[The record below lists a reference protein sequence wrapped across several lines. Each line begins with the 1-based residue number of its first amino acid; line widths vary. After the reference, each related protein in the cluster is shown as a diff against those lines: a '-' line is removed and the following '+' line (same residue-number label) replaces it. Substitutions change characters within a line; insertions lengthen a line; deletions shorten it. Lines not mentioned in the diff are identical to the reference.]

1 MIFGSGQV
9 KNKKKKKNKKWRK
22 RMGNTSLV
30 GLSMC
35 ERIFRKNEINS
46 RKEKRINKKENWAP
60 KNITRTKKRKRVP
73 EFKKRKEIQTD
84 RRTEREEKEKNVDV
98 LHVRRLLSNWRGEP
112 APRLLGSPPFFMFS
126 VGSREV
132 VSACFAT

>member
-9 KNKKKKKNKKWRK
+9 KNKKKKKKKKWRK

-73 EFKKRKEIQTD
+73 EFKKKKKSRQTD
-84 RRTEREEKEKNVDV
+84 GQKEK
-98 LHVRRLLSNWRGEP
+98 RRRKMLTCYTCG
-112 APRLLGSPPFFMFS
+112 
-126 VGSREV
+126 V
-132 VSACFAT
+132 C